1 MKGINKMKT
10 NLKNIRARD
19 IENMMLVATD
29 DNNPAVCVITA
40 DGEAIKHPLTDAF
53 AVHNCNEF
61 LHSLNIEDVNIAF
74 YGYEQYGNLIATC
87 AEMLKIQRIMKKQ
100 RSLGK
105 VPATEVH
112 SVILDILEDNGWN
125 IGMIYLTDLPYYV
138 KKATKIIKRYFRS
151 KHYVPVG

>member
-1 MKGINKMKT
+1 MKT
-10 NLKNIRARD
+10 NLENIRLRD

-53 AVHNCNEF
+53 EVHNYNEF
-61 LHSLNIEDVNIAF
+61 LRSLNIEDVNIAF
-74 YGYEQYGNLIATC
+74 YDYEQYSNLITTC

-112 SVILDILEDNGWN
+112 SVILDTLEDEH
-125 IGMIYLTDLPYYV
+125 IDYSMIYLPNLSQYV
-138 KKATKIIKRYFRS
+138 KRATKAVR
-151 KHYVPVG
+151 KHYKNLYGIKGNVRVG